1 MQTALIPPDGMEG
14 PDFTFL
20 SVSLF
25 LSSLRAEK
33 PGLGQGWASCQPG
46 AQIMGPES
54 GCTRIGMPSPPF
66 PAPPHT
72 VGYATKQ
79 PSHPGR
85 GASLSALVEVLRRVG
100 GLAGGGYPCDP
111 HPRGGGGAGVA
122 PGADTRHWEHYL
134 ELPFSIVPC
143 ANQSG
148 KEKKRE
154 SPESDGREG

>member
-54 GCTRIGMPSPPF
+54 GCTRIGMPSLPVPRPTAHRGLRYQTALPPW
-66 PAPPHT
+66 A
-72 VGYATKQ
+72 GGQ
-79 PSHPGR
+79 PLGFGR
-85 GASLSALVEVLRRVG
+85 GAQKGRGLGRR
-100 GLAGGGYPCDP
+100 
-111 HPRGGGGAGVA
+111 
-122 PGADTRHWEHYL
+122 W
-134 ELPFSIVPC
+134 VPM
-143 ANQSG
+143 
-148 KEKKRE
+148 
-154 SPESDGREG
+154 